1 MQERVSLHLRLFSV
15 KCMSLISGLFLCRC
29 LEHCNNLLDQ
39 FNAYGTDFSFS
50 KNSSHKTV
58 LLCLCSL
65 RCTCSFSQPS
75 TADVLSPRP
84 YAHTRT
90 NLSSRSPSIAPI
102 FSFQGTRPPR
112 PTDKPRQTMQ
122 TTLVTGGTL
131 LVALVPGFP
140 RPSASK
146 FSAYAF
152 LTTLRSCRSDCHRG
166 GGLPGVT
173 PCPLG
178 QLYSTT
184 RGTKCQHLFCNFQYF
199 FRLLVDSY
207 SQLYRDRKHSLFRIL
222 MGLQAFFIL
231 T

>member
-15 KCMSLISGLFLCRC
+15 KCTSLISGLFLCRC

-90 NLSSRSPSIAPI
+90 NLSGRSPSIAPI

-146 FSAYAF
+146 LSAYAF

-166 GGLPGVT
+166 GGYRVSPPVPLDNYTLPQGV
-173 PCPLG
+173 LNVN
-178 QLYSTT
+178 
-184 RGTKCQHLFCNFQYF
+184 NFFAIFSIF
-199 FRLLVDSY
+199 F
-207 SQLYRDRKHSLFRIL
+207 F
-222 MGLQAFFIL
+222 GCW
-231 T
+231 